1 MDPRTKSANKINKAT
16 MKLFKNKKTI
26 KIQHKAKKIIRNQQK
41 DLSKHL
47 NKFKDQIK
55 KKQLNKNKK

>member
-26 KIQHKAKKIIRNQQK
+26 KIQHKAKKIIRK
-41 DLSKHL
+41 TFLS
-47 NKFKDQIK
+47 I
-55 KKQLNKNKK
+55 